1 MLCSVVISV
10 AVLLTNTQLMRLMF
24 GTYQIAANGMAQS
37 IWSMAALVCVAM
49 GPVYITVIGQCMG
62 AGDTEQAELYFKKL
76 TKIALL
82 LAIGWNALVFA
93 ATPVLMRFSAL
104 EPETKRLTI
113 LLVLIHN
120 IFNAVAFPLAD
131 PLGKGLRATGD
142 VKFTTAISLF
152 TTIGVRL
159 VFSVLF
165 AIVLNLGVVGIAFAM
180 CLDWS
185 VRGIIFWLR
194 FKGGKWKQYKVI

>member
-1 MLCSVVISV
+1 M
-10 AVLLTNTQLMRLMF
+10 
-24 GTYQIAANGMAQS
+24 
-37 IWSMAALVCVAM
+37 
-49 GPVYITVIGQCMG
+49 
-62 AGDTEQAELYFKKL
+62 
-76 TKIALL
+76 
-82 LAIGWNALVFA
+82 
-93 ATPVLMRFSAL
+93 
-104 EPETKRLTI
+104 
-113 LLVLIHN
+113 LIHN
-120 IFNAVAFPLAD
+120 IFNAVAFPLTD